1 MRSHAVGHPRPCW
14 PWLASRWHA
23 SGRWC
28 AAWVCASC
36 WCRSP
41 RPPAPSSARQRSPKS
56 STERNSG
63 MASHPSNTRHP
74 RCIPLPRAGMLALA
88 LLAATA
94 PVHAQQGD
102 TTELATLRA
111 ELESLKAEEAER
123 DARIQRIEEALLR
136 LSGETTEIGRAH
148 V

>member
-1 MRSHAVGHPRPCW
+1 
-14 PWLASRWHA
+14 
-23 SGRWC
+23 
-28 AAWVCASC
+28 
-36 WCRSP
+36 
-41 RPPAPSSARQRSPKS
+41 
-56 STERNSG
+56 

-136 LSGETTEIGRAH
+136 LSGETTAQVRSEEHTSKLQSLMRISYA
-148 V
+148 VF

>member
-1 MRSHAVGHPRPCW
+1 
-14 PWLASRWHA
+14 
-23 SGRWC
+23 
-28 AAWVCASC
+28 
-36 WCRSP
+36 
-41 RPPAPSSARQRSPKS
+41 
-56 STERNSG
+56 
-63 MASHPSNTRHP
+63 
-74 RCIPLPRAGMLALA
+74 MLALA

-136 LSGETTEIGRAH
+136 LSGETTAPVEATGATAPTPSPSPAVVDAQAVTAQATASDAALRPPVSIGRAQCR
-148 V
+148 VRECQYDSISVVVAP

>member
-1 MRSHAVGHPRPCW
+1 
-14 PWLASRWHA
+14 
-23 SGRWC
+23 
-28 AAWVCASC
+28 
-36 WCRSP
+36 
-41 RPPAPSSARQRSPKS
+41 
-56 STERNSG
+56 

-136 LSGETTEIGRAH
+136 LSGETTAQVEATGATATTPSPSPAVVDAQAVTAQATASDARSEEHTSELQSLMRTSYA
-148 V
+148 VFCLKKKKT

>member
-1 MRSHAVGHPRPCW
+1 
-14 PWLASRWHA
+14 
-23 SGRWC
+23 
-28 AAWVCASC
+28 
-36 WCRSP
+36 
-41 RPPAPSSARQRSPKS
+41 
-56 STERNSG
+56 

-136 LSGETTEIGRAH
+136 LSGETTAQVEATGATATTPSPSPAVVDAQAVTAPATAKLGRRSSRERMLQ
-148 V
+148 

>member
-1 MRSHAVGHPRPCW
+1 
-14 PWLASRWHA
+14 
-23 SGRWC
+23 
-28 AAWVCASC
+28 
-36 WCRSP
+36 
-41 RPPAPSSARQRSPKS
+41 
-56 STERNSG
+56 
-63 MASHPSNTRHP
+63 
-74 RCIPLPRAGMLALA
+74 MLALA

-136 LSGETTEIGRAH
+136 LSGETTAQVEATGATATTPSPSPAVVDAQAVTAQRSEERRVGTECVSTCRSRWAPSH
-148 V
+148 